1 LTTATDL
8 AVQNAIRTA
17 LQSAVGAAV
26 VGEEAGAAGGN
37 GASFW
42 LGRWA
47 RPPAL
52 PYVASGRVAAY
63 VLFWTSAIHAAA
75 GGLLAAEAGASVSDV
90 DGRPCTI
97 HSDSIV
103 ASATPELHHD
113 LLALVGSEPT
123 IRQDPNLVHTGW

>member
-90 DGRPCTI
+90 DGRPWTTTPI
-97 HSDSIV
+97 PSSP
-103 ASATPELHHD
+103 ARRRAPPRSARAGRQRTDHPAGPEPRTYW
-113 LLALVGSEPT
+113 V
-123 IRQDPNLVHTGW
+123 